1 MTLKTNQAI
10 TDSPKRRQETCKMKN
25 MMIRCGNMEEF
36 VACIGFL
43 VRDGLTFN
51 ADSSTLE
58 IQLLGGF

>member
-1 MTLKTNQAI
+1 
-10 TDSPKRRQETCKMKN
+10 MKN